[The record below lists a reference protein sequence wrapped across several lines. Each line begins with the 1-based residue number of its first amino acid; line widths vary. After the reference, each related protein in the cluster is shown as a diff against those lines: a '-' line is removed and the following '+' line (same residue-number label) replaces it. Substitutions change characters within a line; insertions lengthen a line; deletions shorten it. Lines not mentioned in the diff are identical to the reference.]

1 MKNKCFIFIT
11 SIICLSSCSNKPEG
25 YISYDNIKTLP
36 KVITKAEIIDVKRS
50 NPVSE
55 EDFFDLHTSDI
66 NFIQLDNK
74 ISLGTITKIR
84 RYKERIYILSNDRI
98 YIFKTNGKYLKT
110 IDYKGHGHKEY
121 ICLKDFQIIPEEK
134 SIIAVDDL
142 EKKIFTFSLETGKIL
157 KVSDEIIGTPFV
169 RKFNGHFYH
178 SVHFNNDWNENETW
192 QLVVTNGKKIVA
204 KQFKMFPISEEAD
217 GANNLYEY
225 KDYMNYIP
233 EYSHTIYS
241 LNKDFT
247 YSNKYIVKHDN
258 SLWEKKN
265 EKLSFEDVRN
275 IMKKQK
281 YSYLIADMFFETT
294 KGIVFALEEGQQDGE
309 FIEHYFYDKQKK
321 KTFKI
326 QTGWYGQGINVIF
339 PIQNSFVYNDEIYGY
354 YTDVENYRKMM
365 NPNLISNKKLQ
376 KIVKEAKTGDNP
388 VIISYKIK

>member
-1 MKNKCFIFIT
+1 MKNLCFITIA
-11 SIICLSSCSNKPEG
+11 SIICLSCSNKPDG

-84 RYKERIYILSNDRI
+84 RYKERIYILSDGRI

-233 EYSHTIYS
+233 EYSDTIYS

-294 KGIVFALEEGQQDGE
+294 KGIVFELEEGQQDGE

-354 YTDVENYRKMM
+354 YTDVANYRKMM
-365 NPNLISNKKLQ
+365 NPNLISNQKLQ

-388 VIISYKIK
+388 VLVSFKIK

>member
-11 SIICLSSCSNKPEG
+11 SIICLSSCSNKPDG

-204 KQFKMFPISEEAD
+204 KQFKMFPISEEED

-233 EYSHTIYS
+233 EYSDTIYS

-294 KGIVFALEEGQQDGE
+294 KGIVFELEEGQQDGE

>member
-233 EYSHTIYS
+233 EYSDTIYS

-388 VIISYKIK
+388 VLVSFKIK

>member
-233 EYSHTIYS
+233 EYSDTIYS

-247 YSNKYIVKHDN
+247 YSNKYILKHDN

>member
-233 EYSHTIYS
+233 EYSDTIYS

>member
-1 MKNKCFIFIT
+1 
-11 SIICLSSCSNKPEG
+11 
-25 YISYDNIKTLP
+25 
-36 KVITKAEIIDVKRS
+36 
-50 NPVSE
+50 
-55 EDFFDLHTSDI
+55 
-66 NFIQLDNK
+66 
-74 ISLGTITKIR
+74 LGTITKIR

-233 EYSHTIYS
+233 EYSDTIYS

-294 KGIVFALEEGQQDGE
+294 KGIVFELEEGQQDGE

-354 YTDVENYRKMM
+354 YTDVANYRKMM

-388 VIISYKIK
+388 VLVSFKIK